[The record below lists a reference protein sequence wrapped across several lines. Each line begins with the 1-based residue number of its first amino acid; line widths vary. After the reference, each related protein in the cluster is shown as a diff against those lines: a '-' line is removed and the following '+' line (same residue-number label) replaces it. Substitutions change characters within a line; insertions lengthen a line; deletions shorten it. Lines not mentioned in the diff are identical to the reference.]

1 MCGRYKIEHSPEELR
16 AFFNFEE
23 HPNFPPR
30 YNIAPTQPVP
40 IIRLIAGK
48 RHFQLVR
55 WGLVPSWMKHMPKS
69 VLINARAETI
79 DEKPSF
85 KGSFRHRRCLIPADG
100 FYEWQARAGR
110 PKQPYLIQRSDGAPF
125 AMAGIWDDWLSADG
139 SELETCAIVT
149 TAANDHLA
157 PIHHRMPV
165 ILDPKDWDAW
175 LDNEGTSA
183 KEAAEL
189 LRPAPDDLMEAVPV
203 SPRVNNINEDD
214 AGLTQMVDPD
224 ADRASPE
231 DATQDRP
238 DDDQLSLL

>member
-1 MCGRYKIEHSPEELR
+1 MCGRYKIERSPEELR
-16 AFFNFEE
+16 AFFDFEE

-40 IIRLIAGK
+40 IVRLVAGN

-55 WGLVPSWMKHMPKS
+55 WGLVPSWMKEMPKS

-85 KGSFRHRRCLIPADG
+85 RGGFRHRRCLIPADG
-100 FYEWQARAGR
+100 FYEWQARDGM
-110 PKQPYLIQRSDGAPF
+110 PKQPHLIQRSGGEPF

-139 SELETCAIVT
+139 SELETCAVVT
-149 TAANDHLA
+149 TAANDRLA
-157 PIHHRMPV
+157 SVHHRMPV
-165 ILDPKDWDAW
+165 ILDPEDWDAW

-183 KEAAEL
+183 KEATEL
-189 LRPAPDDLMEAVPV
+189 LKPAPDDLMEAVPV
-203 SPRVNNINEDD
+203 STRVNKISEDD
-214 AGLTQMVDPD
+214 AGLTQTVDPNMD
-224 ADRASPE
+224 LVTPDNAKQAR
-231 DATQDRP
+231 T

>member
-1 MCGRYKIEHSPEELR
+1 MCGRYKIETTPEMLR

-30 YNIAPTQPVP
+30 FNIAPTQPVP
-40 IIRLIAGK
+40 IVRVIAGK

-55 WGLVPSWMKHMPKS
+55 WGLVPSWMQEMPKS

-85 KGSFRHRRCLIPADG
+85 KGGFRHRRCLIPADG
-100 FYEWQARAGR
+100 FYEWQTRDGR
-110 PKQPYLIQRSDGAPF
+110 QKQPHMIRRADDAPF

-149 TAANDHLA
+149 TAANDRLKS
-157 PIHHRMPV
+157 IHHRMPV

-175 LDNEGTSA
+175 LDTDGTSA
-183 KEAAEL
+183 KEATQL
-189 LRPAPDDLMEAVPV
+189 LKATSDEVMEALPV
-203 SPRVNNINEDD
+203 STRVNKISEDD
-214 AGLTQMVDPD
+214 SDLTTVVDPEVGSEIGKK
-224 ADRASPE
+224 AKPGKN
-231 DATQDRP
+231 
-238 DDDQLSLL
+238 DDDQLNLL